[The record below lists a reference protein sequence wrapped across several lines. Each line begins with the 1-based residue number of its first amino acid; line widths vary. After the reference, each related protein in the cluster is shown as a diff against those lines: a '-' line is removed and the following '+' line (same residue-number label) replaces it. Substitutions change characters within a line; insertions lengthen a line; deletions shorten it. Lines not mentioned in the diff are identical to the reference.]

1 MLHFIDNTTISG
13 SVYIGII
20 TTLMGI
26 CTTFIVGF
34 QIYNSIEY
42 RAEIRNLQQIQ
53 EKYRSEIQRI
63 DEKLFYESNEAYI
76 GIYMVQGITFKDKY
90 LSSSLRSF
98 LKSIVHSLNVYDMKR
113 AHIAVDHI
121 VSLARQQRDTFIKVL
136 DNDEIKAVIAE
147 IKTHRNYSF
156 IEDKL
161 APFLELSN

>member
-1 MLHFIDNTTISG
+1 
-13 SVYIGII
+13 
-20 TTLMGI
+20 
-26 CTTFIVGF
+26 
-34 QIYNSIEY
+34 
-42 RAEIRNLQQIQ
+42 
-53 EKYRSEIQRI
+53 
-63 DEKLFYESNEAYI
+63 
-76 GIYMVQGITFKDKY
+76 
-90 LSSSLRSF
+90 
-98 LKSIVHSLNVYDMKR
+98 MKR